1 MTRYALIS
9 CLAVSAGVHA
19 ALAAAHGLSFHVA
32 AALLGVAAGL
42 LALRPGRL
50 PATAAG
56 VLLAGLLAAYA
67 VEHGL
72 PANGT
77 SSITKLVE
85 AIGLLLAA
93 RLAFGAAPRRTGRL
107 ATLAAAAAIAVLA
120 AALTPAGGH
129 VDVPGTPP
137 HGH

>member
-9 CLAVSAGVHA
+9 CLAGSAGIHA
-19 ALAAAHGLSFHVA
+19 ALAAGHGLSFHVA
-32 AALLGVAAGL
+32 AALLGAGAAL
-42 LALRPGRL
+42 LALRPGRA
-50 PATAAG
+50 PAAAAG

-72 PANGT
+72 PADGT
-77 SSITKLVE
+77 SSVAKLVE
-85 AIGLLLAA
+85 ALGLLLAT
-93 RLAFGAAPRRTGRL
+93 RLALGPSSRRTGRL
-107 ATLAAAAAIAVLA
+107 AALATAAAIAALA

-129 VDVPGTPP
+129 ADAPGTPP